1 MGDEF
6 VDTYQAA
13 EELGMS
19 RATLWR
25 LLRERDIERF
35 RVPGDRRALIRRS
48 DLESLR
54 QPVPM
59 RRRPNRD
66 GRESEQ
72 GKAAA

>member
-6 VDTYQAA
+6 IDTYKAA

-25 LLRERDIERF
+25 LLRERDVERF
-35 RVPGDRRALIRRS
+35 RIPGDRRALIRRR
-48 DLESLR
+48 DMESLR

-59 RRRPNRD
+59 RRRRGD
-66 GRESEQ
+66 EA
-72 GKAAA
+72 KKVAA